1 MPRLPL
7 LFALAVPLVFLH
19 ADYQPSV
26 SVGEATLYLSDVAVL
41 AIGGLGLA
49 AGLRHG
55 FGPLREARAVWIG
68 AAVFGALVLLSI
80 AYSAATADD
89 YATFTHF
96 LTAAKFF
103 EYALLAL
110 AAPLVFRAAS
120 DVGALVVT
128 LTVWS
133 SAATIGAALQFVGL
147 LNEFEGRR
155 PGQREPSFLGIH
167 DLAAL
172 SGATLAVGL
181 MALALGWGDSTSPQP
196 RGTGFSL
203 SPTNNRALAYLAGIA
218 GALGLVLS
226 GATTALVGVV
236 AAGIAAWLLGRRHA
250 IAIGA
255 VVLAVSA
262 GVIAIR
268 TLDTRPLLD
277 FLGIERPREVAT
289 DPEASW
295 QQRFALGYIG
305 GRIFLEHPVFGAGW
319 QRSEDADEY
328 EPFVDDARR
337 RFPDLPEV
345 ALPSREHPWGVQNAY
360 VQAAADMGVLGLA
373 AFLALFVVPL
383 RAAWRTGAAGAVPI
397 LWLLVAMGVWIGIGL
412 VAGIPL
418 VALMWLSAGLG
429 ATSAAWRER
438 V

>member
-1 MPRLPL
+1 MSRLPL

-19 ADYQPSV
+19 ADYQMSV
-26 SVGEATLYLSDVAVL
+26 SIGEATLYLSDVAVL
-41 AIGGLGLA
+41 AIGALGLA
-49 AGLRHG
+49 AGLRYG
-55 FGPLREARAVWIG
+55 FAPLREGRAVWIA
-68 AAVFGALVLLSI
+68 AAVFCAAVLLSI
-80 AYSAATADD
+80 AYSALTVEE

-96 LTAAKFF
+96 LTAAKLF

-120 DVGALVVT
+120 DLAPLLVT
-128 LTVWS
+128 LTAWS
-133 SAATIGAALQFVGL
+133 CAATIGAALQFVGL
-147 LNEFEGRR
+147 LDEFEGRR

-172 SGATLAVGL
+172 SGATLVLGLIALTLGERRRLGAV
-181 MALALGWGDSTSPQP
+181 
-196 RGTGFSL
+196 
-203 SPTNNRALAYLAGIA
+203 A
-218 GALGLVLS
+218 GAAGGLGLVLS

-236 AAGIAAWLLGRRHA
+236 AAAIAAWLLSRRHA
-250 IAIGA
+250 LALAAI
-255 VVLAVSA
+255 VLAVSA

-268 TLDTRPLLD
+268 TVDTRPLLD
-277 FLGIERPREVAT
+277 FLGVERPRDVAT

-305 GRIFLEHPVFGAGW
+305 GRIFLEHPVVGAGW

-328 EPFVDDARR
+328 EPFVDDAGR
-337 RFPDLPEV
+337 RFPDLPPR

-373 AFLALFVVPL
+373 AFIALFLVPL

-397 LWLLVAMGVWIGIGL
+397 LWLLVSMGVWNGL
-412 VAGIPL
+412 GVVAGIPL
-418 VALMWLSAGLG
+418 VGLTWLAIGL
-429 ATSAAWRER
+429 AAAAAAWTARAG
-438 V
+438 